1 MIRTIVVGK
10 SGEGWVPLLVAGSI
24 AARLLVVPVA
34 EAEEQATSEQSAPA
48 EVQGGWNPSYPAPGA
63 VPPPPGPYTGGGV
76 PPQFRPDQD
85 LETAQPG
92 DYAPGMPP
100 RFQGDTRRG
109 PVTREEFLAE
119 QEDHR
124 KQMDQYRQQR
134 QAEMEQRRSEMEAQR
149 EAWRAQRGEDDPCA
163 QERAQWREQMQKERE
178 QRRAEQDKRIEQMK
192 AEQEQRIGSIPY
204 PGAPMTPPTP
214 PEPPAPPVSYAP
226 PAPPTA
232 PTPAT
237 TERTAPQQA
246 PAYGYPAPPP
256 GYGYGYPPPPGYSAP
271 GWGYPGHPAPA
282 AGGTTPAGQV
292 E

>member
-1 MIRTIVVGK
+1 VIRTIVVGK
-10 SGEGWVPLLVAGSI
+10 SGEGWAPLLVAGSI
-24 AARLLVVPVA
+24 AASLLVAPVA
-34 EAEEQATSEQSAPA
+34 QAEEQAASEQSAPA

-63 VPPPPGPYTGGGV
+63 VPPPPGPYTGGAGGV

-100 RFQGDTRRG
+100 RFQDDRRRG

-119 QEDHR
+119 QEEHR

-134 QAEMEQRRSEMEAQR
+134 QAEMEQRRSEMDAQR

-178 QRRAEQDKRIEQMK
+178 QRRAEQDQRIEQMK
-192 AEQEQRIGSIPY
+192 AEQEQRIGSAPY

-226 PAPPTA
+226 PAPA
-232 PTPAT
+232 AEAT
-237 TERTAPQQA
+237 TEQVAPQQA

-256 GYGYGYPPPPGYSAP
+256 GYGYGYPPRPGYSAP
-271 GWGYPGHPAPA
+271 GWGYPGYPAPA